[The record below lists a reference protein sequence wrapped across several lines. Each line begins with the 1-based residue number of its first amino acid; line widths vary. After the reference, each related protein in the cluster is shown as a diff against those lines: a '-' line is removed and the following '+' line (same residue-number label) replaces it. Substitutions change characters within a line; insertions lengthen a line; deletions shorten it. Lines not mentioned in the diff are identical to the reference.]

1 MKIIGITGTTG
12 SGKTTALQVLDQ
24 MGACIIDCDAV
35 YHDLLQTCEPM
46 LQEILEEFPDCAP
59 AGQFDRKALGRIVFA
74 DPAKLQKL
82 NDITNGYVFAAVH
95 FQLDQAAAKG
105 HPAAAI
111 DAIGLMESGL
121 SLLCHTTVAVT
132 APPEVRLQRLMAR
145 EGISAEYAQMRI
157 DAQRSDEDFASL
169 CRHNLVNDGTKE
181 EFQRQCQALFTQL
194 IQERSFHC
202 ERE

>member
-1 MKIIGITGTTG
+1 MKIIGITGGTG
-12 SGKTTALQVLDQ
+12 CGKTTALRVLED

-35 YHDLLQTCEPM
+35 YHNLLETCKPM
-46 LQEILEEFPDCAP
+46 LQEILETFPDCAVD
-59 AGQFDRKALGRIVFA
+59 GQFDRKALGRIVFA
-74 DPAKLQKL
+74 DPLKLQKL
-82 NDITNGYVFAAVH
+82 NEITHGYIFANVH

-111 DAIGLMESGL
+111 DAIALMESGL
-121 SLLCHTTVAVT
+121 SLLCHTTVAIT
-132 APPEVRLQRLMAR
+132 APNEVRLTRLMAR
-145 EGISAEYAQMRI
+145 DQITAEYAQSRI
-157 DAQRSDEDFASL
+157 NAQRSNEDYASM
-169 CRHNLVNDGTKE
+169 CRHVLENNGTEE